1 MIILT
6 LTETLED
13 ELLLKDDNFQS
24 KIDLLISYNQNL
36 SQKFSDVINKLIQLK
51 NFLIDNIDNL
61 SEQDFLDI
69 AFENMKDGI
78 YYYIKN
84 DNTQEIIFEFN
95 SLGYIISTEKFN
107 QYKLILKIFYIDS
120 FIKFILNPIIDNF
133 YSYGILDNKKEF
145 EREIRNLMMSL
156 YSYITLEKTKYKNE
170 DGSLS
175 YITGFT
181 PIQNEYS
188 KYLNNIMELC
198 FELYKMDDVIL
209 SYDNNYFFE
218 EIYLWNILELGKM
231 KNFKANYELSKNL
244 YDKGI
249 IIRNLIREINRIT
262 TNIGFYMMFNDDRRT
277 IITEFSSK
285 EELRDDIYINKGYKQ
300 FILGYNLSIPI
311 FENGVIINAI

>member
-51 NFLIDNIDNL
+51 NSLIDNIDNL

-218 EIYLWNILELGKM
+218 EIYLWDILELGKM

-262 TNIGFYMMFNDDRRT
+262 TNIGFYMMFNDDRRP